1 MKHQV
6 NSKLLILFGIVCG
19 IFFSVNSVLAA
30 DAITNK
36 SSTFGTK
43 MTKQQIS
50 SSGDTDSALAEKIR
64 AQRAAIDARENREAN
79 ESQNKSGAKSNSCD
93 NDLRK
98 CIESQCGASYKKCE
112 TDTDTTFSDKLNACR
127 KKTNCTAHEFAMFV
141 PEIKEDKKQEI
152 RLAEYNKVLDCGN
165 SYNNC
170 IITECGIRFNKCL
183 SKSAGDKA
191 IAKCKSIATD
201 CTEADSGLTSRI
213 GSVFG
218 TVRQNAEKQVKA
230 DEKKLYELR
239 DKMRKSC
246 ESLGAMFD
254 ERSFDCVFSVSFSS
268 GSDDKTFNASK
279 KLYAGSLF
287 DCTPDWFGIDV
298 TTFKENAYRLTRAQT
313 AASSAMLGSGLGTA
327 AGALASG
334 AIDRAIQTKKAKDA
348 LSEECEK
355 AGKTVKDGK
364 CVDKDEEEDDDDN
377 NDNADNNDTN
387 SEKPKDENPN
397 RQPCTSE
404 QRNANINE
412 LIYANETEF
421 KDGKCIPVNCKSGYT
436 LEGTTCVETEEDEI
450 QYCKSEEAKKL
461 NAKVATKDK
470 DGKCVPT
477 ACIDNTYELSG
488 GKCKKLSDK
497 DICEKV
503 NGGTWNNKKC
513 EKPQKE
519 TQKPSDNNT
528 GDLIAQCAL
537 HKGTWQG
544 NTCKCNNNETCD
556 KWWNSAKPKAPTQ
569 KDVDGAQCTVA
580 GGHID
585 IATGKCLCAN
595 GKSPVDGKCGS
606 KTNNSKNTKQT
617 NTKKPT
623 EDELTESAKKAAV
636 TVSPKTEKVSEV
648 MCNGRKVLTAKAN
661 TSAELRCVSH
671 LTATNIC
678 YADNKKTTGQDI
690 KCDPKTKNCAYSCY
704 DMSGKDKTY
713 YIVCCNINNS
723 TETISCKGIN
733 KTGTNTSMTG
743 PKISISDCN

>member
-30 DAITNK
+30 DTITNK

-64 AQRAAIDARENREAN
+64 TQRAAIDARENREAN
-79 ESQNKSGAKSNSCD
+79 ESQTKSGAKSNSCD

-218 TVRQNAEKQVKA
+218 TVRQTAEKQVKA

-348 LSEECEK
+348 LEEECEK

-364 CVDKDEEEDDDDN
+364 CVDMTDEEACKASGGKWKNDNCKCDADKYDTVDNKCVKKDSSNETTDTEKPDEENTNSKDE
-377 NDNADNNDTN
+377 
-387 SEKPKDENPN
+387 PKDENPD
-397 RQPCTSE
+397 RQPCTDA
-404 QRNANINE
+404 QRNANLNE
-412 LIYANETEF
+412 LIYAHETEF
-421 KDGKCIPVNCKSGYT
+421 KDGKCVPVNCKSGYT

-450 QYCKSEEAKKL
+450 IYCKSEEAKKL

-488 GKCKKLSDK
+488 GKCIKKKSESATPTPAPGPAKHEDQSASKGIDDAIEKEHQKQMAACTDSGGEWNDK
-497 DICEKV
+497 KSKPCSCSS
-503 NGGTWNNKKC
+503 KKGL
-513 EKPQKE
+513 
-519 TQKPSDNNT
+519 TD
-528 GDLIAQCAL
+528 DL
-537 HKGTWQG
+537 KGF
-544 NTCKCNNNETCD
+544 TCKC
-556 KWWNSAKPKAPTQ
+556 
-569 KDVDGAQCTVA
+569 
-580 GGHID
+580 
-585 IATGKCLCAN
+585 
-595 GKSPVDGKCGS
+595 
-606 KTNNSKNTKQT
+606 KTNGYKYTKQS
-617 NTKKPT
+617 NKCVDTKQQTTDTAKKTCEDSGGTFIEYGKRCSCNSEKSLFITEDKTKCDCYYPDKQYFDQTDKRCYFTAEALKNCDQYKAKGDKAKGCICPT
-623 EDELTESAKKAAV
+623 EQYEGKNWN
-636 TVSPKTEKVSEV
+636 EV
-648 MCNGRKVLTAKAN
+648 IPRNYCL
-661 TSAELRCVSH
+661 
-671 LTATNIC
+671 
-678 YADNKKTTGQDI
+678 
-690 KCDPKTKNCAYSCY
+690 
-704 DMSGKDKTY
+704 
-713 YIVCCNINNS
+713 
-723 TETISCKGIN
+723 
-733 KTGTNTSMTG
+733 
-743 PKISISDCN
+743 

>member
-327 AGALASG
+327 VGALTSG

-348 LSEECEK
+348 L
-355 AGKTVKDGK
+355 
-364 CVDKDEEEDDDDN
+364 EEE
-377 NDNADNNDTN
+377 
-387 SEKPKDENPN
+387 
-397 RQPCTSE
+397 
-404 QRNANINE
+404 
-412 LIYANETEF
+412 
-421 KDGKCIPVNCKSGYT
+421 KS
-436 LEGTTCVETEEDEI
+436 
-450 QYCKSEEAKKL
+450 
-461 NAKVATKDK
+461 
-470 DGKCVPT
+470 
-477 ACIDNTYELSG
+477 
-488 GKCKKLSDK
+488 
-497 DICEKV
+497 
-503 NGGTWNNKKC
+503 
-513 EKPQKE
+513 
-519 TQKPSDNNT
+519 
-528 GDLIAQCAL
+528 
-537 HKGTWQG
+537 
-544 NTCKCNNNETCD
+544 
-556 KWWNSAKPKAPTQ
+556 KAEST
-569 KDVDGAQCTVA
+569 
-580 GGHID
+580 
-585 IATGKCLCAN
+585 
-595 GKSPVDGKCGS
+595 
-606 KTNNSKNTKQT
+606 NTKQET
-617 NTKKPT
+617 GGDKSSNKNTTQTGENSDATKSENLSKGQYQT
-623 EDELTESAKKAAV
+623 EDGQTRRVNEWYDEPDGSSTCVGNSCGDNPAQIQNEFNK
-636 TVSPKTEKVSEV
+636 
-648 MCNGRKVLTAKAN
+648 AKAE
-661 TSAELRCVSH
+661 SS
-671 LTATNIC
+671 
-678 YADNKKTTGQDI
+678 NKDST
-690 KCDPKTKNCAYSCY
+690 PAS
-704 DMSGKDKTY
+704 SGGDKSGGDKSGGG
-713 YIVCCNINNS
+713 NS
-723 TETISCKGIN
+723 G
-733 KTGTNTSMTG
+733 GG
-743 PKISISDCN
+743 GD